1 MLTAFFWRQSP
12 ASTMAKPA
20 FMKITRAAQ
29 ISTNMLLA
37 RKAGVSSGSWAA
49 WAERL
54 NRPRPSSAIGM
65 QVSQVSVRLED
76 RPRILLSRS
85 RGASERLACWRLR
98 AAGLFGWGRA
108 TVMRDWIVMGQ
119 PRAAYR
125 SIVKH
130 LAVCVGSG
138 NYEIRRLRNS
148 SGPGAPGGLGQDC
161 GSEVGISAWGLA
173 LRRWTGLRSRR
184 GPEALLCDGR

>member
-29 ISTNMLLA
+29 INRNMLLA

-49 WAERL
+49 WADRL
-54 NRPRPSSAIGM
+54 KRPRPSSAIGM

-119 PRAAYR
+119 PRAAYP
-125 SIVKH
+125 SIVQH
-130 LAVCVGSG
+130 LAAGVGSG
-138 NYEIRRLRNS
+138 NYEIRRLRIRQ
-148 SGPGAPGGLGQDC
+148 GGVRQAGWGRIVARRPGY
-161 GSEVGISAWGLA
+161 
-173 LRRWTGLRSRR
+173 RR
-184 GPEALLCDGR
+184 GAWRCGGGRG